1 MIRGKTLDATIF
13 YQARERSF
21 CGPVPLRSFGVAVDF
36 PPYRK
41 RFGRGTMNVTRVADL
56 SVHVARPVVANQAQR
71 LSAALHQRQA
81 T

>member
-41 RFGRGTMNVTRVADL
+41 RFGRGTI
-56 SVHVARPVVANQAQR
+56 VAR
-71 LSAALHQRQA
+71 
-81 T
+81 